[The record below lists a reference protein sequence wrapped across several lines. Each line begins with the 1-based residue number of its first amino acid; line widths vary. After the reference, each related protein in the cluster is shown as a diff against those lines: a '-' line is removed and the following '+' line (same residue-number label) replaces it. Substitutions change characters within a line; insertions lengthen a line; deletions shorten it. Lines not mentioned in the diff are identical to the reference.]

1 MKDTAIVI
9 VAYRRSKLL
18 KECLASVRKFYPH
31 IPVVIADNGVRYRD
45 PEETTILERSDKEIH
60 LILPFDCG
68 ANQARRDGI
77 LFAHNVLNCKYV
89 VLIEDDM
96 KFTRSTRLE
105 AFYNV
110 LDCDP
115 HVGLI
120 GGAVRTRGRYGAIG
134 STLKVDYEKGVFWRT
149 RIEEPDE
156 IKNAAGTKYFY
167 CDYVRMFFM
176 KRRAMD
182 IDWEVGL
189 YPSSGSHQS
198 IMIKLLGSLYYKAWT
213 WDCEIEH
220 GKSRPT
226 REYAAIRNDYRA
238 KARRIFVND
247 TGLRYGIFNNG
258 ERVEDML
265 TGKKITMMELSRR
278 LNEKNGLESPV

>member
-1 MKDTAIVI
+1 MRKLTVVVTTFKRPALLQQCLKSIRENYPIIPILISDNGSETKHEI
-9 VAYRRSKLL
+9 VAMKR
-18 KECLASVRKFYPH
+18 
-31 IPVVIADNGVRYRD
+31 IADHYDAEV
-45 PEETTILERSDKEIH
+45 TF
-60 LILPFDCG
+60 LPFNCG
-68 ANQARRDGI
+68 ANRARRDGI
-77 LFAHNVLNCKYV
+77 VMSMSKYV

-96 KFTRSTRLE
+96 KFTRSTHLG

-110 LDCDP
+110 LERDMT
-115 HVGLI
+115 VGMI

-134 STLKVDYEKGVFWRT
+134 SNLKIDQERGIFWRT
-149 RIEEPDE
+149 RIDKPDDVM
-156 IKNAAGTKYFY
+156 IADGTSYFY

-176 KRRAMD
+176 VRREME

-198 IMIKLLGSLYYKAWT
+198 IMLKLLNSKYKKAWT

-226 REYAAIRNDYRA
+226 KEYAAIRRDYRA
-238 KARRIFVND
+238 KAREIFVES

-258 ERVEDML
+258 ERCEDML
-265 TGKKITMMELSRR
+265 TGEKMTMMELSRR
-278 LNEKNGLESPV
+278 LNERRWMGKTV